1 MTLLIAWQDRS
12 RYKVAGVR
20 MPFDGTK
27 GR

>member
-1 MTLLIAWQDRS
+1 LIAWQDRS
-12 RYKVAGVR
+12 RYKVAGER